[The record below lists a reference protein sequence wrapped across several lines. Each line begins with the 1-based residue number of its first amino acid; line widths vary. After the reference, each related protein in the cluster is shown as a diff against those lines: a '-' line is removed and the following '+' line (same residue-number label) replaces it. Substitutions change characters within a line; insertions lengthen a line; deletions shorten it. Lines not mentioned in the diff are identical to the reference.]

1 MSYAPLASAPPPGA
15 GAAPPSQQVM
25 GHPAL
30 ALLANVPELEVRERV
45 SWLQEVTTFL
55 GAEIEARNRY
65 SVQDRLGNQFFYA
78 IERTDCLRRQLQRTC
93 LHECASWEVD
103 VLHTPAGQYMQS
115 FLTMRRPMQCVCCC
129 LCRPTAEVFDDV
141 TQQKL
146 GSFRDPFRCCNYNFK
161 LRDAFDT
168 EVLEVHGGCC
178 QPAVWCSLP
187 CGPCSELSFD
197 VLDVRTGAKVASIQK
212 QVPSLGRPTF
222 EELSEKLEHL
232 PAGTVKLQ
240 YSNTFRYQD
249 NIKKVST
256 VIYACWAGVMKGG
269 ATAGDGPKLVECIVD
284 KYQEHLGAKFHLLI
298 SAGDIGPVV
307 GHSKGF
313 ALGFLWTWM
322 FASDVDNYKI
332 QFGMIQDP
340 AWKAL
345 LLSFTIYMDFLFFN
359 TPNLNNE
366 EAAMN
371 LTETDWGDQVRG
383 QVKSTG
389 VQRGNALPEG
399 WIAQSAAAYGGQMY
413 YVNLLNGKSS
423 WDVP

>member
-212 QVPSLGRPTF
+212 QVPSL
-222 EELSEKLEHL
+222 
-232 PAGTVKLQ
+232 
-240 YSNTFRYQD
+240 
-249 NIKKVST
+249 
-256 VIYACWAGVMKGG
+256 
-269 ATAGDGPKLVECIVD
+269 
-284 KYQEHLGAKFHLLI
+284 
-298 SAGDIGPVV
+298 
-307 GHSKGF
+307 
-313 ALGFLWTWM
+313 WTWM

-366 EAAMN
+366 E
-371 LTETDWGDQVRG
+371 VG
-383 QVKSTG
+383 QDV
-389 VQRGNALPEG
+389 
-399 WIAQSAAAYGGQMY
+399 AAAVAADVFMDSSTTGCFGG
-413 YVNLLNGKSS
+413 SS
-423 WDVP
+423 NSCCCCCCC